1 VAVVDLI
8 GGGEFRR
15 EAAKPPEPP
24 PAPAI
29 KEKAPPARK
38 AGKAASPPPATKG
51 KAPRKA
57 VPVAA
62 PDEFTASKRRAP
74 DTSSVEE
81 RLRQMR
87 EARAESDAVREAVQ
101 DRRREV
107 AARAAVRSVGER
119 VAHRIEAP
127 PPVRNAARGAAGGG
141 GGAQGTVRLSPELL
155 DYFSRLEEKVRSSWV
170 PPGHV
175 RNAAKLMVKVL
186 IVMKK
191 DGKVSDAR
199 IVDEGSGNKYFDDSV
214 LRAIRKASPL
224 PVPPEQLLGGEDH
237 YEVGFRFHGS
247 EEAG

>member
-1 VAVVDLI
+1 MLALSVAAHLALAVAGLVVLPLFGTPLRLEPVAVVDLI

-81 RLRQMR
+81 RHGHTR
-87 EARAESDAVREAVQ
+87 EARADSHAVLEAVQ
-101 DRRREV
+101 DR
-107 AARAAVRSVGER
+107 
-119 VAHRIEAP
+119 
-127 PPVRNAARGAAGGG
+127 
-141 GGAQGTVRLSPELL
+141 
-155 DYFSRLEEKVRSSWV
+155 
-170 PPGHV
+170 
-175 RNAAKLMVKVL
+175 
-186 IVMKK
+186 
-191 DGKVSDAR
+191 
-199 IVDEGSGNKYFDDSV
+199 
-214 LRAIRKASPL
+214 
-224 PVPPEQLLGGEDH
+224 
-237 YEVGFRFHGS
+237 
-247 EEAG
+247 